1 MCGKRT
7 CGKMAGIP
15 GSIPMKDMRTGNSRA
30 VKTSAELMGN
40 RATLKDQHGMNQRKL
55 NVKNQLNGKH

>member
-15 GSIPMKDMRTGNSRA
+15 GSIPMKDMRTGNSRT

-40 RATLKDQHGMNQRKL
+40 RATLKDQRGMNQRSF
-55 NVKNQLNGKH
+55 NVKNPLNGKR